1 MLKENS
7 YDKRNREV
15 INMTEDINDKYSNM
29 GFLLDPSIDEYT
41 KFVMFVNYNK
51 GEDFIT
57 IDKLKKV
64 LAGKI

>member
-1 MLKENS
+1 
-7 YDKRNREV
+7 
-15 INMTEDINDKYSNM
+15 
-29 GFLLDPSIDEYT
+29 
-41 KFVMFVNYNK
+41 MFVNYNK